1 MRIKSLPAKR
11 AMCTALVVLSL
22 FLLVPAISVGQEAY
36 SSVTV
41 NEDEYPTTNGYV
53 PFNGQFSME
62 HPTYSQFII
71 PASDLSE
78 LQYGNIGSLTFYLDK
93 EMYYGESPQWDYSDM
108 FQVYLVEVDQEVF
121 TPSYSEENYSYYYE
135 LYDWN
140 RMEMVYDGYVEVT
153 ENEDCYAVKIPN
165 MYYQYE
171 GGNLLIGIKPYQCE
185 HYYDCMWIGKSLSQG
200 GGYEDGYS
208 AVYSYYEDWSEQ
220 DVVYG
225 EGFLPKMTI
234 EYYTYEYQ
242 PSCFRPRNLQAEDL
256 QAHNVTL
263 SWSPQSGESQWDI
276 AITTNLDPWSYEA
289 LDYTTIDANPYVLTG
304 LDSETTYKV
313 LVRAHC
319 DNWNY
324 SEPASIIITTIK
336 PSSPTCL
343 TPRECDTPEGN
354 TAILEWNYGDG
365 SESPM
370 YWDIAYTM
378 GLETSPDEVDYITVG
393 DCEGGYWCGDYSH
406 QLTGLMSFGH
416 YRAWVRANYGNG
428 DFGTWSEPC
437 EFMPTNLENSS
448 LNWSTDNS
456 YTVPFRTLGG
466 SSRSQFI
473 IPASSLSDLVNHE
486 IWRIYFA
493 YGYTAF
499 PDNTVDIY
507 LTEIEADEFSVAE
520 YYDWNDMD
528 LVLHQGSVVTH
539 QCDNSCTTNGS
550 LDFDTPYYYQGG
562 NLLVGVVAQVAYNS
576 SYVSWRGKN
585 KDNHQVLSST
595 GTNAPAFANFLP
607 ATSIYYSPDSEGKF
621 LISVTAEPA
630 DAGSVSGGGQY
641 DAMSECVLNATP
653 HDGYS
658 FVHWTRGE
666 EVVSADSTYQ
676 FTVTESAAFTAH
688 FTLKSYEVS
697 AEVDPEQGGAVS
709 GAGTFLHNDT
719 CTLVATPST
728 GYAFVN
734 WSKNGEWISGDP
746 EFSFQVTES
755 AVYTAHFIPQQYQV
769 SIEVAPSGSGTV
781 SGGGTYNYHSVCSLT
796 ATANQGYSFACWK
809 KNGVEV
815 SSTYT
820 YSFVVTEDVNITAV
834 FNRKNYQVNA
844 YANPSEGGEVTGGGT
859 YLYQDTCTL
868 TATANPGFIFENWT
882 KNDIEVSNNAEYS
895 FTVTE
900 NATYTANFFPAV
912 YDVQAVTCDELEWNG
927 HLYTLDGTYYD
938 TLTAASGRDSIVAL
952 HLTVN
957 HSYYETFEVSACDSY
972 TWEGN
977 VYTASG
983 EDSRTYQTEHGCDS
997 VLTLQLTIHP
1007 SYQEEFYEEACD
1019 SYTWEGHLYEESG
1032 DYEVNY
1038 QTQHQCD
1045 STLTLH
1051 LVVHPTRPLG
1061 AFTALSPAEG
1071 HVFHENVANFHW
1083 NSVEN
1088 ALTYDFYLWEEGQ
1101 EQPAEPTAVALTATE
1116 YQQEELTYDVV
1127 YHWCVVARNECDET
1141 STTISDFTCHWV
1153 PVLDVVP
1160 HGSLAFGE
1168 VEIGKSFTK
1177 TIAVSASALAED
1189 ISLTFLDDTYG
1200 QDADCF
1206 DVQVSGWQ
1214 PKQGG
1219 LVHIT
1224 FTPNTSRLYYNAALK
1239 IASAPLSDTL
1249 YLSGMLANRFV
1260 FETHVDEAVYT
1271 DQDEIVI
1278 HGHVEDVMGHPL
1290 SDLSIEVYLMVMGTR
1305 VSLPATSDQN
1315 GDYQVI
1321 YHPRSSESG
1330 YYQIGS
1336 CTWGSMASEVHDAFN
1351 IPGMNWV
1358 SNDYVIWEVERND
1371 TLTGSL
1377 EIRNRSLLPL
1387 TNIRVVPVDVPEGC
1401 EVSFSALNLGG
1412 NEKGR
1417 LDYTITGTV
1426 LSTSNSY
1433 EEASFVVTCDEGVSL
1448 TLNCLYYCREGKGV
1462 MEVYPPSVY
1471 CTAKRGSQKNLSF
1484 LLVNTGNQETGPITV
1499 DLPAMEWMSMPGGNV
1514 LASVPAGD
1522 SCSFQIALFP
1532 DESVA
1537 LNQHH
1542 GNIALNC
1549 GNGNGIN
1556 IPYMIE
1562 TTTDST
1568 GTLIVDVTDD
1578 YTYNT
1583 NGGLG
1588 PHLAD
1593 AQVTLRGYYSL
1604 EQVAQGVT
1612 DENGM
1617 FTVENLPEGYYILN
1631 VQARSHA
1638 EYNRGVLYVEAG
1650 KTNRHEVF
1658 LQFQAISYSWVVVPT
1673 EVEDAYDFELVC
1685 DIKTNVPVPVVVIDC
1700 PRVLDSIPYGDS
1712 LQFEMTISNYGLIDA
1727 YETQLTMPQLGEY
1740 DFYPLFDFVDTLKAK
1755 STVVVPCTM
1764 TRTHRGR
1771 SEDDNC
1777 NKAYIQQRSWYHCN
1791 NKKEWVEHT
1800 VPVMVVSLC
1809 IPLPSGGLPTHDI
1822 VFDPQP
1828 PVPWD
1833 VHLPYLYLYSGPVFP
1848 RPDFHIDAIP
1858 SWVIDLASSPDED
1871 CTPCWKAVASA
1882 LVHAAAAAYHVP
1894 YLPDALDCLLFDA
1907 NGNDFMNLFKAAL
1920 YTTPVG
1926 MAYHMF
1932 TGDHV
1937 RFSKELTKCMVGV
1950 GLGVVGDLKGGA
1962 PYKMVS
1968 TLQEI
1973 GDVAGRLAS
1982 CISTNPNRDNAQTSA
1997 TIEQF
2002 EQSAACYQAYLEE
2015 FDNLFPEEE
2024 WLYEEQIDVFMEH
2037 FSSLMDTSTFLVSE
2051 QAALYL
2057 KAISELDHVND
2068 TMIQHFVDRW
2078 NRSVGYWSQDLYKVE
2093 DLPEGYDPDFIQ
2105 IDTLMFEPVKQAQTT
2120 ATSYGFASV
2129 REMFESSMQALREL
2143 SVEHTNDVCA
2153 KVSVSFKQTMAMTRE
2168 AFEGTLKI
2176 YNGHDSDPMEN
2187 VRMDLVIKD
2196 ENGVDC
2202 TSLFQVNVG
2211 SLDQITGVDGT
2222 GTVQAQQEGM
2232 VRLVMIPTVAAAP
2245 TTPKVYSFGGSFSFL
2260 DPFSGE
2266 EMTYPLYPVELTVN
2280 PSPELHVDYF
2290 IQRHIISDDPLTE
2303 DTIEATEPAELAMMI
2318 RNVGMGT
2325 AKNVYLESS
2334 QPEVIDNQNGLLI
2347 QFDMVGSSMN
2357 GEARPMGLT
2366 DIPFGNLLPQSAG
2379 IAEWYFTS
2387 TLMARVLRSTP
2398 HFIHNNSY
2406 GNPDLSLVTEVHS
2419 HELIKAVRAYGALED
2434 EINDFLVNEEPDFN
2448 HVPDRIYF
2456 SHGGMVSVKQTLD
2469 ITAEGTLTPD
2479 QRTVQLHLNPAE
2491 TGWNYAEVDDPA
2503 QGQYAIVRC
2512 IRDDGQEIPLNNVW
2526 ITHVTMFD
2534 DDAPIHEN
2542 KLHIVD
2548 TLAELRSFTYN
2559 VEYAVDSAA
2568 DAETSLHIDLSTG
2581 WNWFSTHLEC
2591 TPTSLTEL
2599 EDALSE
2605 LSGTAVV
2612 KSQHS
2617 FVTLESEVWNGSIE
2631 YNNEEMFMINVG
2643 LDCGLSLTGSRAITA
2658 NHPVTL
2664 SCGWNWIGYPVQQ
2677 EMGLEEALSQLS
2689 PTEGD
2694 VIKSQSVFSSYSA
2707 QDGWSGSLDHLTP
2720 GRGYMYLNRSSEANT
2735 LLYPSAAKGTVDHRA
2750 LTTHWKHDEH
2760 RYATNL
2766 SMMVTLDAMEF
2777 ALSADAYEIGAFVD
2791 GDCRGSA
2798 RLQQVGDRYVAFLS
2812 VSGEKGETVHFRLYD
2827 VLREEEYAAMAE
2839 EYVVY
2844 EPDAV
2849 LGAVKSPMVLHFTQ
2863 TGVEEQADSLRLFP
2877 NPTDGQ
2883 FTVSGTSLRTVRVY
2897 DMMGQLLLDL
2907 SCGNADQAMVDLS
2920 GFSAGVYT
2928 VSVLL
2933 ANGQMLNKL
2942 VVKD

>member
-1 MRIKSLPAKR
+1 MKRVASALTFLFCLSFFPSNGFAQHSL
-11 AMCTALVVLSL
+11 TL
-22 FLLVPAISVGQEAY
+22 Y
-36 SSVTV
+36 DD
-41 NEDEYPTTNGYV
+41 DENLTFSTTV
-53 PFNGQFSME
+53 PFSGTLSNDQMV
-62 HPTYSQFII
+62 YSQFII
-71 PASDLSE
+71 PASDLSCFQE
-78 LQYGNIGSLTFYLDK
+78 NDQIVSLTFYLQTTSD
-93 EMYYGESPQWDYSDM
+93 YGENIGKPNWEQEGLGFDIGLM
-108 FQVYLVEVDQEVF
+108 EIDQSAFE
-121 TPSYSEENYSYYYE
+121 Y
-135 LYDWN
+135 
-140 RMEMVYDGYVEVT
+140 
-153 ENEDCYAVKIPN
+153 NEDYLYSLFENNEMMPVNLVITDLGSVCMVKFEGLWH
-165 MYYQYE
+165 YYQ
-171 GGNLLIGIKPYQCE
+171 GGNLLVQVTPYQILSDYECS
-185 HYYDCMWIGKSLSQG
+185 WIGAYSTEGNMTSAYSQYQG
-200 GGYEDGYS
+200 
-208 AVYSYYEDWSEQ
+208 EDWGYYTYAEA
-220 DVVYG
+220 
-225 EGFLPKMTI
+225 FRPKVTI
-234 EYYTYEYQ
+234 EYYGEQMPPCQKPIHCFVDSVSLHSAWLNWIPSGNETQWEVACSDNEY
-242 PSCFRPRNLQAEDL
+242 AEE
-256 QAHNVTL
+256 
-263 SWSPQSGESQWDI
+263 WEI
-276 AITTNLDPWSYEA
+276 AFTPADSHPFEI
-289 LDYTTIDANPYVLTG
+289 TG
-304 LDSETTYKV
+304 LKSYTYYTAWVRSVCDDGDYSGTKKVSFWTDAIAAPENLSAINVETEDATSVDLIWQYEDHD
-313 LVRAHC
+313 A
-319 DNWNY
+319 Y
-324 SEPASIIITTIK
+324 
-336 PSSPTCL
+336 PS
-343 TPRECDTPEGN
+343 
-354 TAILEWNYGDG
+354 
-365 SESPM
+365 
-370 YWDIAYTM
+370 YWDIALTM
-378 GLETSPDEVDYITVG
+378 DWDASPDDLDFVTIDNTVTTGVDFSY
-393 DCEGGYWCGDYSH
+393 H
-406 QLTGLMSFGH
+406 LTGLEPFTK
-416 YRAWVRANYGNG
+416 YKAWVRANYGSDEVG
-428 DFGTWSEPC
+428 PWSDFCYLRPVGLEY
-437 EFMPTNLENSS
+437 FMVSTPITGSGSS
-448 LNWSTDNS
+448 T
-456 YTVPFRTLGG
+456 TVPFAQNTSYPG
-466 SSRSQFI
+466 SRSQFI
-473 IPASSLSDLVNHE
+473 IPASILTDMVGGKLWKLWFMCSPGHLPANS
-486 IWRIYFA
+486 
-493 YGYTAF
+493 
-499 PDNTVDIY
+499 VDVY
-507 LTEIEADEFSVAE
+507 VAEIEEVGFTETA
-520 YYDWNDMD
+520 YYDWNDMER
-528 LVLHQGSVVTH
+528 VVYRGTATMS
-539 QCDNSCTTNGS
+539 DGKVE
-550 LDFDTPYYYQGG
+550 FDHPYTYRGG
-562 NLLVGVVAQVAYNS
+562 NLLVGVVCHYC
-576 SYVSWRGKN
+576 
-585 KDNHQVLSST
+585 
-595 GTNAPAFANFLP
+595 
-607 ATSIYYSPDSEGKF
+607 YYSSQHRWYG
-621 LISVTAEPA
+621 SNTSYYS
-630 DAGSVSGGGQY
+630 SVSGTGTV
-641 DAMSECVLNATP
+641 ASNLNKYLPTT
-653 HDGYS
+653 S
-658 FVHWTRGE
+658 FYYIPVSSDT
-666 EVVSADSTYQ
+666 VVIDSTMI
-676 FTVTESAAFTAH
+676 V
-688 FTLKSYEVS
+688 
-697 AEVDPEQGGAVS
+697 
-709 GAGTFLHNDT
+709 
-719 CTLVATPST
+719 
-728 GYAFVN
+728 
-734 WSKNGEWISGDP
+734 
-746 EFSFQVTES
+746 
-755 AVYTAHFIPQQYQV
+755 
-769 SIEVAPSGSGTV
+769 
-781 SGGGTYNYHSVCSLT
+781 
-796 ATANQGYSFACWK
+796 
-809 KNGVEV
+809 
-815 SSTYT
+815 
-820 YSFVVTEDVNITAV
+820 
-834 FNRKNYQVNA
+834 
-844 YANPSEGGEVTGGGT
+844 
-859 YLYQDTCTL
+859 
-868 TATANPGFIFENWT
+868 
-882 KNDIEVSNNAEYS
+882 
-895 FTVTE
+895 
-900 NATYTANFFPAV
+900 
-912 YDVQAVTCDELEWNG
+912 CDEAFLNG
-927 HLYTLDGTYYD
+927 HVYNESGTYYD
-938 TLTAASGRDSIVAL
+938 TINTLMGRDTIVAL

-957 HSYYETFEVSACDSY
+957 HSYYDTLQVTACDSY
-972 TWEGN
+972 FWEDQL
-977 VYTASG
+977 YTSSCL
-983 EDSRTYQTEHGCDS
+983 DSRSYQTEHGCDS

-1116 YQQEELTYDVV
+1116 YQLEELTYDVV

-1177 TIAVSASALAED
+1177 TIAVLASALAED

-1260 FETHVDEAVYT
+1260 FETQVDEAVYT

-1278 HGHVEDVMGHPL
+1278 HGHVEDVMGHPQ

-1358 SNDYVIWEVERND
+1358 SNDYVIWEVDRND

-1401 EVSFSALNLGG
+1401 EVGFSALNLGG
-1412 NEKGR
+1412 NGKGR
-1417 LDYTITGTV
+1417 LDYTVTGTV

-1532 DESVA
+1532 DESVS

-1791 NKKEWVEHT
+1791 NKKQWVEHT

-1858 SWVIDLASSPDED
+1858 SWVIDLASSPDGD

-1997 TIEQF
+1997 AIEQF

-2015 FDNLFPEEE
+2015 FDNIFPEEE

-2105 IDTLMFEPVKQAQTT
+2105 IDTLMFEPVKQAQIT

-2232 VRLVMIPTVAAAP
+2232 VCLVMIPTVAAAP

-2456 SHGGMVSVKQTLD
+2456 SHGGMVPVKQTLD

-2479 QRTVQLHLNPAE
+2479 QRTLQLHLNPAE

-2581 WNWFSTHLEC
+2581 WNWFSTYLEC

-2617 FVTLESEVWNGSIE
+2617 FVTLESEVWNGSID

-2839 EYVVY
+2839 EHVVY

-2877 NPTDGQ
+2877 NPTGGQ
-2883 FTVSGTSLRTVRVY
+2883 FTVSGTSLRAVRVY

-2933 ANGQMLNKL
+2933 ANGQLINKL